1 MEALQK
7 LERVQS
13 MLSFMEARGLSSSH
27 RDADRFLADFI
38 LFLVGVFAFP
48 TPLCLSFSPFPF
60 FLPLIWVVVSDR
72 EPVSLFSSRIVRE
85 NVF

>member
-48 TPLCLSFSPFPF
+48 F